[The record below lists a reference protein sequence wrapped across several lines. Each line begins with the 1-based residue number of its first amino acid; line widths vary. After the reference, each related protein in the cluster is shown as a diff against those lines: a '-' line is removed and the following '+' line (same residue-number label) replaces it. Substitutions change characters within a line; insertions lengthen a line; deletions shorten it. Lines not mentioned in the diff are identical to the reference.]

1 MSEAQRKSVLSKR
14 LKEVFGDNY
23 YNEVCDMLNGEIGSI
38 RGHFWVEL
46 EDGTIIDPDFEVYD
60 AIKYMKNLEGDK
72 IYRECDS
79 EIQKQTIRSCII
91 PYMSLLSKELGLD
104 EIKKIRSYTKL
115 AEFEGV
121 SDDSFKAGQCHLNAM
136 INKVVYGKTARIC
149 YGDMGWAFKEKP
161 NEIFYEFEHGWNGKH
176 DDRCD
181 MMKMMERLQKRP
193 DMFNLL
199 MKSRNE

>member
-23 YNEVCDMLNGEIGSI
+23 YNDMCDVLNGQMGSI
-38 RGHFWVEL
+38 TGHFWVEL

-79 EIQKQTIRSCII
+79 EIQKERIRSCII
-91 PYMSLLSKELGLD
+91 PYMSKLFRDYKD
-104 EIKKIRSYTKL
+104 EVKRLRSYTKL

-121 SDDSFKAGQCHLNAM
+121 SNDCYERGQCHINAM
-136 INKVVYGKTARIC
+136 INKVIYGKTARIC
-149 YGDMGWAFKEKP
+149 YGDMGWAFKGKP
-161 NEIFYEFEHGWNGKH
+161 NEIFYEYEHGWDGKH

-181 MMKMMERLQKRP
+181 IMKMMERLQKRP
-193 DMFNLL
+193 DMAFLVMNGFS
-199 MKSRNE
+199 M